1 MFHEQR
7 VLIAEGDERLR
18 RKLYGMLLD
27 RDIFSDCVSDS
38 ASAIEKLQREQYALV
53 LLDLSLPPNG
63 AEDVMQAVAAM
74 ARGGRPFILA
84 LATHHDA
91 RGLDVEVVQIVLRK
105 PFDTGNTADIVQ
117 SCLSSVRRESH
128 AKSGDGN
135 QDGNGRKSARV

>member
-38 ASAIEKLQREQYALV
+38 ADAIEKLRNAEYALV

-63 AEDVMQAVAAM
+63 AEEVMRSVAAIAP
-74 ARGGRPFILA
+74 ARRPFILA
-84 LATHHDA
+84 IATHHDA
-91 RGLDVEVVQIVLRK
+91 RGLDVELVQIVLRK
-105 PFDTGNTADIVQ
+105 PFDTANTADIVQ
-117 SCLSSVRRESH
+117 SCLSSVRRRESPATGADGGH
-128 AKSGDGN
+128 EISKSV
-135 QDGNGRKSARV
+135 RA